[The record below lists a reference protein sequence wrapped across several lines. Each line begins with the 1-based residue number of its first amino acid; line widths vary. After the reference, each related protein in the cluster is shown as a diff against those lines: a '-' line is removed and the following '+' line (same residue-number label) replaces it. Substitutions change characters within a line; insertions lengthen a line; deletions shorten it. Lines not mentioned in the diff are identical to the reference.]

1 MWPHSCIGAQGKGRA
16 PSALG
21 NVDRKPAV
29 SQGASLPTHLE
40 LTLSCVGAAS
50 VLQPHCA
57 EVLRYL
63 QSAKICRSCPYV
75 FLGACVS
82 FCGFV
87 LVG

>member
-1 MWPHSCIGAQGKGRA
+1 MWPRSCTSAQGEGRA

-29 SQGASLPTHLE
+29 SQGASLLE
-40 LTLSCVGAAS
+40 PTLSCVGAES
-50 VLQPHCA
+50 VLQQHCA
-57 EVLRYL
+57 EGLWYL
-63 QSAKICRSCPYV
+63 QLAKICWSCPYV
-75 FLGACVS
+75 SLGACVS